1 MKSKTPDRDFAL
13 LQAVKTSLKTSLELW
28 HWLCEHHPLV
38 AGEYQTLKEKEGEW

>member
-28 HWLCEHHPLV
+28 HWLCEEHPQIAL
-38 AGEYQTLKEKEGEW
+38 EYQAIIERN